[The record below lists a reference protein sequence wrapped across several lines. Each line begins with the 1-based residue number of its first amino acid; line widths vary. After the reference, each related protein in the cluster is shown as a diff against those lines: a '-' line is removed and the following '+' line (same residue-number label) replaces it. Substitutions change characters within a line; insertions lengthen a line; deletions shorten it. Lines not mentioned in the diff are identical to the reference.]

1 MSANARPNRSAT
13 PASPATI
20 SAMAESFRR
29 ALMAE
34 NKSPRTVQTYLESVD
49 RFREFLVAGN
59 LAVAV
64 AAIRRE
70 DVEAF
75 MTDLLARFK
84 PATASVRYRALQ
96 TFFKWLQAEG
106 ELDANPMA
114 RMRPPHVPET
124 SPEVVTEDEV
134 RHLIAACEGRAFD
147 DRRDAAIIRLF
158 LDTGMR
164 LSELAGLHVGDIDW
178 DANVAIVLGKG
189 RRQRACPFG
198 RKTAQA
204 IDRYLRIRAGH
215 RDAGRAELWLG
226 LAGPM
231 TPNGVADVVRRR
243 GAKAGVAGLH
253 PHRFRH
259 TYAHQWLA
267 AGGNESDLMRLAGWR
282 SRTMLSRYGASAA
295 DERAREAHRRLSPGD
310 RY

>member
-1 MSANARPNRSAT
+1 
-13 PASPATI
+13 
-20 SAMAESFRR
+20 MAESFRR
-29 ALMAE
+29 ALVAE
-34 NKSPRTVQTYLESVD
+34 NKSPRTVQTYLESVA
-49 RFREFLVAGN
+49 RFRVFLVAERLPLGI
-59 LAVAV
+59 

-70 DVEAF
+70 HIEAF
-75 MTDLLARFK
+75 VTDLLARFK

-96 TFFKWLQAEG
+96 TFFKWLVAEG
-106 ELDANPMA
+106 ELEASPMA

-124 SPEVVTEDEV
+124 SPDVVTDDEV
-134 RHLIAACEGRAFD
+134 RRLLTACEGRAFE

-164 LSELAGLHVGDIDW
+164 LSELAGVQVGDIDW

-204 IDRYLRIRAGH
+204 LDRYLRMRIGH
-215 RDAGRAELWLG
+215 RDADRAEAWLG

-231 TPNGVADVVRRR
+231 TPNGIADVVRRR
-243 GAKAGVAGLH
+243 GAKAGVPGLH

-267 AGGNESDLMRLAGWR
+267 AGGNEGDLMRLAGWR

>member
-1 MSANARPNRSAT
+1 
-13 PASPATI
+13 
-20 SAMAESFRR
+20 
-29 ALMAE
+29 
-34 NKSPRTVQTYLESVD
+34 
-49 RFREFLVAGN
+49 
-59 LAVAV
+59 
-64 AAIRRE
+64 
-70 DVEAF
+70 
-75 MTDLLARFK
+75 
-84 PATASVRYRALQ
+84 
-96 TFFKWLQAEG
+96 
-106 ELDANPMA
+106 
-114 RMRPPHVPET
+114 VPET
-124 SPEVVTEDEV
+124 SPDVVTEDEV
-134 RHLIAACEGRAFD
+134 RRLIAACEGRAVD

-164 LSELAGLHVGDIDW
+164 LSELAGLQVGDIDW

-198 RKTAQA
+198 RKAAQA
-204 IDRYLRIRAGH
+204 LDRYLRMRAGH

-231 TPNGVADVVRRR
+231 TPNGIADVVRRR